1 MWNLF
6 KRKQVETKSAT
17 RSVILDDLTSDF
29 ISSCLLEE
37 NITPQ
42 KAFKFYRKN
51 SSVATAVD
59 MIADSYE
66 QIEPIIQLP
75 DGSILEQHPVLD
87 LLRNPNSF
95 MTWSD
100 FAARISRNYLL
111 TNQSHFYALGGVTV
125 SPSEIYPIKP
135 TNVSVITGGSEYV
148 ETFYVGQGVGVG
160 EYIREL
166 AKQRISRYYDGAL
179 KELYR
184 ISGFSSMSTDGG
196 ADSPLQAAA
205 LETNQQIKGRVH
217 NLKMLENGGRLSLMV
232 IFKEEQLSDDEH
244 KERTQ
249 RINESWSGP
258 ENAGKIGV
266 MSGSDIQDVKE
277 MGVNQKDMDYAEL
290 DRIASQAIY
299 FRYKIPLPL
308 ITVTASTFNNMQTAI
323 EMLYDFAVLPLAD
336 KLFTGM
342 SRFLLP
348 RFGID
353 LNQAKITYNPE
364 SLQALKSR
372 RLEELKQ
379 RKDIGVET
387 INEMREQIPNRDP
400 IDGGNTL
407 YQSATLVP
415 VGTDINDD
423 GGLNDN
429 DS

>member
-1 MWNLF
+1 MWNPF
-6 KRKQVETKSAT
+6 KKQVEQKSAT
-17 RSVILDDLTSDF
+17 RSIILDDLTSDF

-37 NITPQ
+37 IVTPQ
-42 KAFKFYRKN
+42 KAFKFYRSN

-59 MIADSYE
+59 MIADSFE
-66 QIEPIIQLP
+66 QIEPIVQLP

-111 TNQSHFYALGGVTV
+111 TNQSHFYALGGLTV
-125 SPSEIYPIKP
+125 SPSEIYPVKP
-135 TNVSVITGGSEYV
+135 TNVSVTTGDSEYV

-160 EYIREL
+160 EYLREL

-184 ISGFSSMSTDGG
+184 ISGFSSMSTDGT

-205 LETNQQIKGRVH
+205 LETNQQIKGRIH
-217 NLKMLENGGRLSLMV
+217 NLKMLDNGGRLSLMV

-266 MSGSDIQDVKE
+266 MSGGDIQDVKE

-290 DRIASQAIY
+290 DRIAAQAIY

-308 ITVTASTFNNMQTAI
+308 ITVSASTFNNMQTAI

-336 KLFTGM
+336 KLFTGL

-348 RFGID
+348 RYGID
-353 LNQAKITYNPE
+353 LNQAKITFNPE

-372 RLEELKQ
+372 RLDELKA
-379 RKDIGVET
+379 RKEIGVET
-387 INEMREQIPNRDP
+387 TNELREQIPNREP
-400 IDGGNTL
+400 VDGGDTL

-415 VGTDINDD
+415 IGTDINEGATDE
-423 GGLNDN
+423 
-429 DS
+429 

>member
-1 MWNLF
+1 MWNPF
-6 KRKQVETKSAT
+6 KKQVERKSAT

-29 ISSCLLEE
+29 ISSCLLED

-42 KAFKFYRKN
+42 KAFAFYRKN

-59 MIADSYE
+59 MIADSFE
-66 QIEPIIQLP
+66 QIQPIIELS
-75 DGSILEQHPVLD
+75 DGTILEQHPALD
-87 LLRNPNSF
+87 LLRNPNSY

-135 TNVSVITGGSEYV
+135 TNVSVTTGESEYV
-148 ETFYVGQGVGVG
+148 GTFYVGQGVGVG
-160 EYIREL
+160 EYLREL
-166 AKQRISRYYDGAL
+166 AKQRISRYYDGPL

-184 ISGFSSMSTDGG
+184 ISGFSSMSTDGT

-205 LETNQQIKGRVH
+205 LETNQQIKGRIH

-266 MSGSDIQDVKE
+266 MSGGDIQDVKE

-290 DRIASQAIY
+290 DRIAAQAIY

-308 ITVTASTFNNMQTAI
+308 ITVSASTFNNMQTAI

-342 SRFLLP
+342 SRFILP

-353 LNQAKITYNPE
+353 LNSARITFNPD

-387 INEMREQIPNRDP
+387 TNELREQIPNRDP
-400 IDGGNTL
+400 IDGGDTL
-407 YQSATLVP
+407 YQPATLVP
-415 VGTDINDD
+415 IGTDINEGAIDD
-423 GGLNDN
+423 E
-429 DS
+429 S